1 MSSGMVFGQ
10 AFIVGI
16 GLILAI
22 GAQNIYIIKVGLSGR
37 NVFFAATLA
46 SVCDTVLIALGTFFM
61 ATMMANIPGFVTVA
75 KWGGCGFLIY
85 YGGLSL
91 KNALATEPKG
101 WLSAEAAM
109 NERLNEVRGRHQ
121 GGGLWLSGLA
131 FSLLNPHVYLD
142 TFLILG
148 NLGSRL
154 AGVDKWWFIAG
165 AGTASF
171 VWFYAMGFAAK
182 AAARFFQKPRVTRAF
197 DLIVALVMWG
207 IAYGLWQL
215 DLAPV

>member
-1 MSSGMVFGQ
+1 MGNGIFWQ
-10 AFIVGI
+10 AFAVGI
-16 GLILAI
+16 GLIMAI

-61 ATMMANIPGFVTVA
+61 AALMAKIPGFVSVA
-75 KWGGCGFLIY
+75 KWGGCAFLAY
-85 YGGLSL
+85 YGALSL
-91 KNALATEPKG
+91 HNALAKSPRG

-109 NERLNEVRGRHQ
+109 NERLGEVKSKYRH
-121 GGGLWLSGLA
+121 GGLLLSGLA

-154 AGVDKWWFIAG
+154 SDVDKWWFIAG
-165 AGTASF
+165 AGTSSF
-171 VWFYAMGFAAK
+171 VWFYATGFASK
-182 AAARFFQKPRVTRAF
+182 SAARYFQNPRVTRVF
-197 DLIVALVMWG
+197 DFIVALVMWG
-207 IAYGLWQL
+207 IAYGLWHL
-215 DLAPV
+215 DIA